1 MTTYI
6 ERIVTEVA
14 VEPETPDS
22 GAEIDRRWAQARK
35 VEAVL
40 KSRARQE
47 ERLRADG
54 FDD

>member
-14 VEPETPDS
+14 VEPEQPERGEKTDQ
-22 GAEIDRRWAQARK
+22 RWAEARK

-40 KSRARQE
+40 KARARQDR
-47 ERLRADG
+47 RLRAEN